1 MTMSFVSSGAER
13 RRYGAHSKHPGG
25 LVETPYVLARRE
37 WDARLGA
44 TVIQAKNWRVV
55 ATGAMTLLGVALA
68 GILYLATRATVVPH
82 VIEVGALGEA
92 SYRGPAG
99 DTPYTPTEAV
109 VRYQLRHFLDLSRT
123 ITSDNVLLRRNW
135 FDVYKMLTATG
146 GALMNEWVTPN
157 DPTKRAQTETTAIE
171 VLSAVPLSTESWQMD
186 WRETTWDRSGQPIGK
201 PVLWRALLKVVIQP
215 PTTRQQMID
224 NPLGI
229 FVDEFHWDRIQ
240 QGKP

>member
-1 MTMSFVSSGAER
+1 MSFASSAAQR
-13 RRYGAHSKHPGG
+13 RRYGAESVHPGG
-25 LVETPYVLARRE
+25 LVETPYVRARRE
-37 WDARLGA
+37 WDNRLGA
-44 TVIQAKNWRVV
+44 TVMQARNWRVI
-55 ATGAMTLLGVALA
+55 ATGSMTLLGLALA

-82 VIEVGALGEA
+82 VIEVDSLGAA

-99 DTPYTPTEAV
+99 GTPYTPTEAV

-123 ITSDNVLLRRNW
+123 ITSDNVLLRRSW

-146 GALMNEWVTPN
+146 GALMNDWVTAN

-171 VLSAVPLSTESWQMD
+171 ILSAVPLSNESWQVD
-186 WRETTWDRSGQPIGK
+186 WREMTWDRLGQPIGK
-201 PVLWRALLKVVIQP
+201 PVVWRALLKIVLQP

-240 QGKP
+240 EAKP